1 MSNTPKA
8 SKTINLGKP
17 NHGKG
22 LPRIKGLSPKAQQMI
37 DEGLLVYKNGMIRP
51 KAAEA
56 KVELSQKQIDSYAKE
71 FRLKRVRVS
80 AAPSE
85 LTADQAQGEVL
96 EYAVEVT
103 DKSGLWFTHLIMT
116 DFWQEL
122 LGLEGVCYVIGYP
135 LPESL
140 GILEVLPNKGW

>member
-1 MSNTPKA
+1 MSNTLKA

-22 LPRIKGLSPKAQQMI
+22 LPRIKGLNAKAQQMI
-37 DEGLLVYKNGMIRP
+37 DDGILIYKNGMIRP
-51 KAAEA
+51 RAQEV
-56 KVELSQKQIDSYAKE
+56 KVELSQKQIESYAKE
-71 FRLKRVRVS
+71 FRLKRVRTAV
-80 AAPSE
+80 APAE
-85 LTADQAQGEVL
+85 LTEDQAKGEVL

-103 DKSGLWFTHLIMT
+103 DKTGLWFTYLIMT

-135 LPESL
+135 LPDSL

>member
-1 MSNTPKA
+1 MSNKLTP

-22 LPRIKGLSPKAQQMI
+22 LPRIKGLSDKAQQMI
-37 DEGLLVYKNGMIRP
+37 DEGILVYKNGMIRP
-51 KAAEA
+51 RAQEA
-56 KVELSQKQIDSYAKE
+56 KVELTKKQIDSYAKE
-71 FRLKRVRVS
+71 FRLKRVRVT
-80 AAPSE
+80 APPE
-85 LTADQAQGEVL
+85 NVQPGQEVVL